1 MDEILEA
8 VTMKTR
14 VEDVCD
20 NVFFMIIYSDRVG
33 SDDGRVE

>member
-14 VEDVCD
+14 VEDVRD

-33 SDDGRVE
+33 SDGGRVE